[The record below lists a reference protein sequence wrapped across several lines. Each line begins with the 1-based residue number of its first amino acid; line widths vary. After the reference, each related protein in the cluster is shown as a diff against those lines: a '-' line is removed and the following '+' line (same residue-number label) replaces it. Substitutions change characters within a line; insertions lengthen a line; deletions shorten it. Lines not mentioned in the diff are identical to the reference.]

1 MNLVSPIAPHEIT
14 VTLMLEPQAS
24 GRFVAS
30 AIEFPAFRVEAATEA
45 EAIGQLQRSLSEHVA
60 HTKIMP
66 WVMSVPPLNL
76 GRSETIEGAIGEPA
90 WAKFAGIFRD
100 NPMFDEVMES
110 IQTDRDAW
118 GDEPM
123 DVSEYQR

>member
-1 MNLVSPIAPHEIT
+1 MNLPNPAAAKHEIT

-30 AIEFPAFRVEAATEA
+30 AVEFPAFRIEAATEA

-66 WVMSVPPLNL
+66 WVMSVPP
-76 GRSETIEGAIGEPA
+76 IEGEIVVPT

-100 NPMFDEVMES
+100 NPMFDAVMES
-110 IQTDRDAW
+110 IQADRDAW

>member
-1 MNLVSPIAPHEIT
+1 MNLPDRANEEDELT
-14 VTLMLEPQAS
+14 VTPVLKAQ
-24 GRFVAS
+24 
-30 AIEFPAFRVEAATEA
+30 EA
-45 EAIGQLQRSLSEHVA
+45 GQ
-60 HTKIMP
+60 I
-66 WVMSVPPLNL
+66 
-76 GRSETIEGAIGEPA
+76 EPA

-110 IQTDRDAW
+110 IQADRDAW